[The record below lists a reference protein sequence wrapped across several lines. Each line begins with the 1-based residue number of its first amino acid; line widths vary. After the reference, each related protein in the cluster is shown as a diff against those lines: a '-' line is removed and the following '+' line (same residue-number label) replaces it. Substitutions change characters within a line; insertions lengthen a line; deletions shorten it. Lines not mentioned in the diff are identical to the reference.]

1 MQSHIRA
8 VHEKEKPHH
17 CSLCTHK
24 FATKNNLES
33 HIKTV
38 HEGKKPFK
46 CNICGY
52 ATSKKSTLKNHESI
66 HDKEAIKILVQ
77 MRMERNQI
85 EETFDADDESS
96 DSEVSSH
103 RLKIGE

>member
-1 MQSHIRA
+1 MNQSTI
-8 VHEKEKPHH
+8 
-17 CSLCTHK
+17 
-24 FATKNNLES
+24 
-33 HIKTV
+33 
-38 HEGKKPFK
+38 
-46 CNICGY
+46 
-52 ATSKKSTLKNHESI
+52 
-66 HDKEAIKILVQ
+66 KEAIKILVQ